1 MQQAL
6 KDFHEKY
13 YSANLMKAVIYNNK
27 PLPELAKMA
36 ADTFGR
42 VPNKESKNRKSPCR

>member
-1 MQQAL
+1 
-6 KDFHEKY
+6 
-13 YSANLMKAVIYNNK
+13 MKAVIYSNK

-42 VPNKESKNRKSPCR
+42 VPNKESKKPESPCR